1 MKDSSAGKKGITL
14 IELLTVI
21 FILGLVSTLAYQVAR
36 EGMSIWTKGRARFE
50 TWHSG
55 RQLLEKMTRELQ
67 STYPL
72 SPSLKLTFAKGKG
85 ESSYPF
91 EGSSRRIQF
100 VSTVSFP
107 PARISGKP
115 GLGEI
120 EYSLER
126 TADGTKGGLR
136 RRVKTLWGTL
146 ASDSLEPGIVGLKIR
161 YWKPTR
167 GWVKEWKQGKGPGKG
182 SLPQAVEITI
192 RVKEGQKRKQLR
204 TFSTVVYLPVTAIVK
219 R

>member
-1 MKDSSAGKKGITL
+1 MKDSLSGKKGITL

-36 EGMSIWTKGRARFE
+36 EGMSIWSKGRARFE

-55 RQLLEKMTRELQ
+55 RQLLERMTRELQ
-67 STYPL
+67 SAYPL
-72 SPSLKLTFAKGKG
+72 SPGLKFTFTKPNK

-91 EGSSRRIQF
+91 EGNSRRIQF

-126 TADGTKGGLR
+126 TADGSKAELR
-136 RRVKTLWGTL
+136 RRVWTLWGIP
-146 ASDSLEPGIVGLKIR
+146 ASDRLEEGVVGLKIR
-161 YWKPTR
+161 YWEATR
-167 GWVKEWKQGKGPGKG
+167 GWVKEWKQEKGPGRG
-182 SLPQAVEITI
+182 GLPQAVEITI
-192 RVKEGQKRKQLR
+192 RVEEGQKREKIK
-204 TFSTVVYLPVTAIVK
+204 TFSTVVYLPVTGIVK